1 MTDRVGERLNW
12 EKGGNNWTK
21 KGKWM
26 KICSYRCCERKKGDK
41 YFWKNCLKI

>member
-12 EKGGNNWTK
+12 EKGEIIGQK

-26 KICSYRCCERKKGDK
+26 KICSYRCSERKT
-41 YFWKNCLKI
+41 